1 MEIVYWSEKVR
12 NFKKNFDEV
21 TAARVI
27 RTVGLLEELGP
38 LLDMPDSKRLGK
50 FRSMIFVTL
59 EESRKLFLKLINIT
73 YMLYW

>member
-27 RTVGLLEELGP
+27 RTVGLLEEHGP
-38 LLDMPDSKRLGK
+38 LLGMPDSKHY
-50 FRSMIFVTL
+50 S
-59 EESRKLFLKLINIT
+59 
-73 YMLYW
+73 